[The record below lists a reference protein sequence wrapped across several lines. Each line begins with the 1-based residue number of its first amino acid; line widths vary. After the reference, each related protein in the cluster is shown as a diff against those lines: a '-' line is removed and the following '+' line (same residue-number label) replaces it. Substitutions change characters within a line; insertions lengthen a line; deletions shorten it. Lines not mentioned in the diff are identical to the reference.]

1 MKTHMAT
8 EPSQRPSEQSV
19 ERTLQ
24 SLAEGHTRYVAAGS
38 NLTNAK
44 NFNNIIRPA
53 ILPIPLIQVSIPVLH
68 LDLGIFPWM
77 FTAFERE
84 LQGLDL
90 KVAASSVAIN
100 SDSTSFHDLVE
111 WHTKAI
117 EAANH
122 SAACL
127 SAIDTVTQQLQYVAM
142 FVAHDMTRNAEAALQ
157 QHIIAIAKEKEMY
170 NARYKQLINDIT
182 KKAKSTA
189 GPCQVSI
196 EPVLQKAYVQ
206 RQVYYGG
213 TLVGNHVKLALQP
226 HIILSLVEASTCVIC
241 EQCPDLLDTA
251 IEVQEVQEV
260 VPGICC
266 LTFSHCHK
274 MDELQLSRLESNI
287 ADFMKLCRRELV
299 ERKLAN
305 ITLKLHLL
313 ESHTL
318 QSARG
323 FKVGLGFLGEQ
334 GSESI
339 HARDYN
345 AITNKV
351 DWLKAMAQQYLA
363 STLPQQYELRP
374 RTVTRKRKNL
384 KKKHSKLCR
393 CTPLC

>member
-1 MKTHMAT
+1 
-8 EPSQRPSEQSV
+8 
-19 ERTLQ
+19 
-24 SLAEGHTRYVAAGS
+24 
-38 NLTNAK
+38 
-44 NFNNIIRPA
+44 
-53 ILPIPLIQVSIPVLH
+53 
-68 LDLGIFPWM
+68 M
-77 FTAFERE
+77 FTAFEHE

-100 SDSTSFHDLVE
+100 SDSTSFHDLVGL
-111 WHTKAI
+111 HTKAI

-122 SAACL
+122 SAACR

-157 QHIIAIAKEKEMY
+157 QHIIAITREKETY
-170 NARYKQLINDIT
+170 SARYEQLINNIT

-226 HIILSLVEASTCVIC
+226 HIILSLVEAPTCVIC

-260 VPGICC
+260 DPGICC
-266 LTFSHCHK
+266 VTLFSHCHK
-274 MDELQLSRLESNI
+274 TDELQLSRLESNI
-287 ADFMKLCRRELV
+287 ADFMKLYRRELV

-305 ITLKLHLL
+305 ITPKLHLL

-323 FKVGLGFLGEQ
+323 FKLGLGFLGEQ

-345 AITNKV
+345 AGTNKV
-351 DWLKAMAQQYLA
+351 DCLKAMAQQYLA
-363 STLPQQYELRP
+363 STLPQQYKLCP

-384 KKKHSKLCR
+384 KKKHSKLRR